1 MTPQESL
8 QQNKNTIIC
17 QTQMLVNKV
26 EQLSVSVKTG
36 DSEKLGNKLRDAED
50 IIADIRRLV
59 WGKVK

>member
-26 EQLSVSVKTG
+26 EQLSVSVKTC
-36 DSEKLGNKLRDAED
+36 DSEKLGKKLRDAED

-59 WGKVK
+59 WGKVR

>member
-26 EQLSVSVKTG
+26 EQLSVSVKTC
-36 DSEKLGNKLRDAED
+36 DSEKLGKKIRDAED
-50 IIADIRRLV
+50 IISDIRRLV